1 MMNKIKSVLDANKA
15 TLILSHEKD
24 DDLMFVHANDDR
36 QEVICVALNEKSA
49 RAMMDALQEYVDDCV
64 QKSYE
69 KAKIDFPYKEG
80 DRLLMSD
87 GTVGIAREVTS
98 DYYGL
103 RSNYH
108 AVLVSTPT
116 DGKHTRSYW
125 YGTDGYVPE
134 YHENSKRWQHFRRIV
149 RKLEDGE

>member
-1 MMNKIKSVLDANKA
+1 MIVSKSHTK
-15 TLILSHEKD
+15 K
-24 DDLMFVHANDDR
+24 
-36 QEVICVALNEKSA
+36 
-49 RAMMDALQEYVDDCV
+49 
-64 QKSYE
+64 QKLTS
-69 KAKIDFPYKEG
+69 PYKEG

-116 DGKHTRSYW
+116 DGKTHDPI
-125 YGTDGYVPE
+125 GTVQMVMFLNTMKTLNDG
-134 YHENSKRWQHFRRIV
+134 NNTSRIV
-149 RKLEDGE
+149 RKLEMENKHMPTVKNCARCFECCTFYQSKRRLGYCR